1 MKWCVIMY
9 IQCSYLESDTIYYIR
24 MIEACEQCETAK
36 CAKVHLHSNPNI
48 CSVQDINGTQRQ
60 AIIFEVCVCVYV
72 CVCVCVCACVL
83 CVCACM
89 CMSFQFHIYTCMY
102 INYMVTYNKNF
113 TSEASRHNP
122 HHWHHFRRQRHIS
135 EPHIQRQPPYCLFM
149 VWITKTTCT
158 IDKPSDAHLN

>member
-1 MKWCVIMY
+1 MCKGPPTQQSKHMLSSGYQWHLRT
-9 IQCSYLESDTIYYIR
+9 SHYLS
-24 MIEACEQCETAK
+24 
-36 CAKVHLHSNPNI
+36 
-48 CSVQDINGTQRQ
+48 G
-60 AIIFEVCVCVYV
+60 VCVCT
-72 CVCVCVCACVL
+72 CVFVCVCACVL

-135 EPHIQRQPPYCLFM
+135 EPHIQCQPPYCLFM